1 MPPHADPD
9 LVDALTT
16 ERAVEAARVAWS
28 AREARRGAGVAWSG
42 MSGPVLASAGP
53 SDLLAAARTRLA
65 ARRVWTESPRG
76 RFVTAVVQSQ
86 VAARAAHAAA
96 EQARAAAS
104 RDFEAEQQAC
114 AQAARELRAAALA
127 LLRGARAA
135 RAALDRDDPAA

>member
-1 MPPHADPD
+1 MPPHDAPD

-16 ERAVEAARVAWS
+16 ERAVDAARVAWS

-42 MSGPVLASAGP
+42 MAGAALAPAEP
-53 SDLLAAARTRLA
+53 TDLLAAARARLA
-65 ARRVWTESPRG
+65 ARRAWNESAHG
-76 RFVTAVVQSQ
+76 RFVVAVVQAQ
-86 VAARAAHAAA
+86 VAARAAHAAG
-96 EQARAAAS
+96 EQARAAAA
-104 RDFEAEQQAC
+104 RDFEAERQAC